1 MIFEKCLSAFFS
13 IRVALIVFLRSGLF
27 LCFLCDLKFFEINL
41 VRLPLGHFQAIL
53 TVAKIY
59 SSYSNLISP
68 YTADQSTQILLL

>member
-1 MIFEKCLSAFFS
+1 MFVGIFFCPQSPNRS
-13 IRVALIVFLRSGLF
+13 FLRFDLF

-59 SSYSNLISP
+59 SSCSNLISP
-68 YTADQSTQILLL
+68 YTADQSTQILLQ